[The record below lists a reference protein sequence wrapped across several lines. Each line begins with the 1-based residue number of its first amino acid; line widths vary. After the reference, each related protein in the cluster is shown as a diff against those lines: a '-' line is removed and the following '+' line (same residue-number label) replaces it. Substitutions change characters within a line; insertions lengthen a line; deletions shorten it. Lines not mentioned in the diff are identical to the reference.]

1 MAEKRANVCLS
12 GGAPG
17 ADLAWGAAARR
28 SGHAIMHFSFAG
40 HRTRA
45 RRDERIV
52 LSAAQLRTA
61 DRHLRRVARILGRR
75 FVADDSYR
83 AKLLRRNWFQV
94 RDSARL
100 YAVAAFDRRGNV
112 AGGTGWT
119 VALLLAR
126 AHEAYLFD
134 QRRRCWLTWRGLE
147 TGWQPIARP
156 PAPRGRWTGIGTRRL
171 SRAGRQAID
180 GLLAPH

>member
-1 MAEKRANVCLS
+1 MARKRANVCLS

-17 ADLAWGAAARR
+17 ADLAWGAVARR
-28 SGHAIMHFSFAG
+28 CGHRVIHFSFAG

-45 RRDERIV
+45 RRGERIV

-83 AKLLRRNWFQV
+83 SKLLRRNWFQV

-100 YAVAAFDRRGNV
+100 YAVASFDRRGQV

-119 VALLLAR
+119 VALFLGRAR
-126 AHEAYLFD
+126 EAYLFD
-134 QRRRCWLTWRGLE
+134 QRRRRWLAWRGAAS
-147 TGWQPIARP
+147 GWQPIARP
-156 PAPRGRWTGIGTRRL
+156 PMPHGRWTGIGTRRL
-171 SRAGRQAID
+171 SEVGRQAIR
-180 GLLAPH
+180 AAMAR